1 MKALV
6 TYVRALVT
14 GIAEPRVGCHQSLHD
29 LQSNLQSKMIVMVH
43 NDIMGVLKG
52 IIVNAWLHGS
62 LGLNL
67 GLAYQVF
74 LKF

>member
-1 MKALV
+1 
-6 TYVRALVT
+6 
-14 GIAEPRVGCHQSLHD
+14 
-29 LQSNLQSKMIVMVH
+29 MIVIVH
-43 NDIMGVLKG
+43 NDIMGVLKR

-67 GLAYQVF
+67 VLTYQVF